1 VVEHRQDGYLVAMA
15 GRTAEECVRL
25 PLLEAAW
32 IDIAFLHW
40 PVPPEMVQALLP
52 AGLVVDEFDGAAWVG
67 LTPFTMAA
75 MRPPGLPE
83 PIPTRL
89 SRLPLVGTGAR
100 VAGALTSTH
109 ETNLRTYARGPD
121 GRDGLWFLSLEIN
134 SAPLAVL
141 LRAAVGAPYHHA
153 RLTIHRT
160 ADTLSYQ
167 GSRVGGS
174 QAYSA
179 VIRPRRRVTPTRFED
194 WLTGRWR
201 AYTVHFGRLLATPVA
216 HEPWPL
222 QEAELQTIEHNLTD
236 VPELHGDPPVVHYS
250 TGVHRV
256 RIGVPRVIRSGA

>member
-1 VVEHRQDGYLVAMA
+1 MA
-15 GRTAEECVRL
+15 SRTAEERVRL

-40 PVPPEMVQALLP
+40 PVPPELVQALLP

-75 MRPPGLPE
+75 MRPPGLPD
-83 PIPTRL
+83 PGPTPRR

-153 RLTIHRT
+153 RLTIRRT

-167 GSRVGGS
+167 GSRVRGGR
-174 QAYSA
+174 AYSA
-179 VIRPRRRVTPTRFED
+179 VIHSGRRVSPPGSR
-194 WLTGRWR
+194 TG
-201 AYTVHFGRLLATPVA
+201 
-216 HEPWPL
+216 
-222 QEAELQTIEHNLTD
+222 
-236 VPELHGDPPVVHYS
+236 
-250 TGVHRV
+250 
-256 RIGVPRVIRSGA
+256 